1 MDTFLHTIKKAV
13 IDRALDGK
21 TLELYFQ
28 GYIANVSDFS
38 VAFGEILC
46 TYRAFPDGYEI
57 HDVVLD
63 FCTDEFIAAVFHAIA
78 RQTGYTKRDK
88 NLF

>member
-1 MDTFLHTIKKAV
+1 MDTFLRTIKKAV
-13 IDRALDGK
+13 IDGALDGK
-21 TLELYFQ
+21 TLEFYFQ
-28 GYIANVSDFS
+28 GDIVNVSDFS

-46 TYRAFPDGYEI
+46 TYRNFPDGYEA

-63 FCTDEFIAAVFHAIA
+63 FCTDEFIVAVFCAIA
-78 RQTGYTKRDK
+78 SQTGYTKRDK